1 MLLLWGHRRSR
12 RAVEGLSKRRELGE
26 ATNDAE
32 LARRMLVRHDGVER
46 RLLTV
51 NLTPRLCERD
61 EEEPLLGLHARA
73 QLQNF
78 YIFQDVILEYIL
90 HPNSRINIFLYYF
103 IILILE
109 WDLL

>member
-1 MLLLWGHRRSR
+1 MKLKAGAFGEVSLSPEVAAVLLLWGHRRSR
-12 RAVEGLSKRRELGE
+12 RAVEGLGKGRELGE

-46 RLLTV
+46 RLLAV

-73 QLQNF
+73 QRQNF
-78 YIFQDVILEYIL
+78 
-90 HPNSRINIFLYYF
+90 NIFVLLYQYSK
-103 IILILE
+103 
-109 WDLL
+109 